1 MARTRNL
8 KPSFF
13 TNDLLAEC
21 EPMARLLF
29 AGLWTLADR
38 DGRLEYRP
46 RRIKGALFAYD
57 SVDIEPL
64 VEQLAARG
72 FVRVYH
78 AGGIDVLCIPTFG
91 DHQRCHPDERS
102 EGFPP
107 PPAEGE
113 TFVFPGENAKP
124 GNPAREPGNL
134 PATCACIPSSCIPSV
149 LTPHSSVSPT
159 GTKRSGS
166 ATTTDPI
173 EWTAEAGWSGIS
185 DDHRQRWA
193 TAYPAADLRVELAKA
208 DEWLRA
214 NPTKAKRSRW
224 GRFIT
229 TWLSRCQDRGG
240 THRANG
246 TQVAPRAVVRVPR
259 PDLGGQLM
267 TDDEYAREK
276 RRLTQQARYRAER
289 EQARRE
295 RQGDGTAS
303 LGEALGRRIGALT
316 EDSE

>member
-46 RRIKGALFAYD
+46 RRIKGHLFPYDNCDVAL
-57 SVDIEPL
+57 L
-64 VEQLAARG
+64 VEQLASRG
-72 FVRVYH
+72 FVRVYR
-78 AGGIDVLCIPTFG
+78 AAGIDVLEIPTFG
-91 DHQRCHPDERS
+91 EHQRCHPDERS
-102 EGFPP
+102 EGLPP
-107 PPAEGE
+107 PPEGDA
-113 TFVFPGENAKP
+113 TSVFPERNTEP
-124 GNPAREPGNL
+124 GNPAREPGNF
-134 PATCACIPSSCIPSV
+134 PATCALYPSV
-149 LTPHSSVSPT
+149 LTPSVLTPSSSCPPS
-159 GTKRSGS
+159 GTQKRSRS
-166 ATTTDPI
+166 VATSDPI

-193 TAYPAADLRVELAKA
+193 TAYPAADLPVELAKA

-224 GRFIT
+224 GRFLT

-246 TQVAPRAVVRVPR
+246 TQAAPRAVVRHPR
-259 PDLGGQLM
+259 PDLGGASM
-267 TDDEYAREK
+267 SDEEYAREK
-276 RRLTQQARYRAER
+276 RRLRQQAQFRAER

-295 RQGDGTAS
+295 RAADQAVPI
-303 LGEALGRRIGALT
+303 GEALRHIT
-316 EDSE
+316 EGNQ